1 MCSRLDL
8 SVSRRLSLA
17 SSLRF
22 LLPLYAG
29 LFVRFSFLDVTD
41 DAIFRALTLETSD
54 RTI

>member
-8 SVSRRLSLA
+8 SVSRRLS
-17 SSLRF
+17 RF